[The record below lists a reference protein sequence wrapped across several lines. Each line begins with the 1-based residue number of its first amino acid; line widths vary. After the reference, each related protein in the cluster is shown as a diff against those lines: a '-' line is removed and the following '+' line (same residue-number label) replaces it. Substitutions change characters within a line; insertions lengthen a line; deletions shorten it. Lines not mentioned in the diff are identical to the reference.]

1 LGKNIKILYRKKR
14 NNKLKN
20 KIEFYKNYFYL
31 HCLFFL
37 YSLISV
43 IAKTAAQLQMLSPK
57 FITLCFVALILLI
70 IYAFFWQKILKKF
83 SLVVA
88 ISNKGIVVFWVFL
101 WSVIFFEE
109 NIKFNN
115 ILGALIIIIGIM
127 LVTKN
132 DK

>member
-1 LGKNIKILYRKKR
+1 MKD
-14 NNKLKN
+14 
-20 KIEFYKNYFYL
+20 KIEVYKNYFYL

-37 YSLISV
+37 YSIISV
-43 IAKTAAQLQMLSPK
+43 ISKTASQLQVFSPK
-57 FITLCFVALILLI
+57 FIILCLVALILLV

-88 ISNKGIVVFWVFL
+88 LSNKGIVVFWVLL
-101 WSVIFFEE
+101 WSVIFFKE

-115 ILGALIIIIGIM
+115 ILGALIIIIGIT

>member
-1 LGKNIKILYRKKR
+1 M
-14 NNKLKN
+14 KN

-43 IAKTAAQLQMLSPK
+43 IGKTAAQLQIFSPK

>member
-1 LGKNIKILYRKKR
+1 
-14 NNKLKN
+14 LKN
-20 KIEFYKNYFYL
+20 KIEIYKNYFYL

-43 IAKTAAQLQMLSPK
+43 VGKNAAQLRFFSPK
-57 FITLCFVALILLI
+57 FITLCFIALILLI
-70 IYAFFWQKILKKF
+70 IYAFFWQKILKEF

-88 ISNKGIVVFWVFL
+88 LSNKGIVVFWIFL

-109 NIKFNN
+109 SIRFNN
-115 ILGALIIIIGIM
+115 ILGALIIIIGII

>member
-1 LGKNIKILYRKKR
+1 M
-14 NNKLKN
+14 KN
-20 KIEFYKNYFYL
+20 KIKFYKNYFYL

-37 YSLISV
+37 HSLIFV
-43 IAKTAAQLQMLSPK
+43 IGKIAAQLKMLSPK
-57 FITLCFVALILLI
+57 FITLCSVALILLI

-101 WSVIFFEE
+101 WSVLFFEE

-115 ILGALIIIIGIM
+115 ILGALIIILGII

-132 DK
+132 DR